1 MNEINV
7 RFYVMSVEYS
17 IPSKAENRTQPRAYD
32 SLNEAMAR
40 LHEVMR
46 NDMTN
51 ETIAWAVCY
60 ILDNF
65 GNTIRHEE
73 YIKDG
78 YLDPD
83 PIPEPEP
90 EEEPTE

>member
-1 MNEINV
+1 MNTISP
-7 RFYVMSVEYS
+7 RYYVMSVEYS
-17 IPSKAENRTQPRAYD
+17 IPAQAENRTQPRAYD
-32 SLNEAMAR
+32 SLNDATAR

-51 ETIAWAVCY
+51 TDLAWAVCY

-65 GNTIRHEE
+65 GNTLRHEE

-78 YLDPD
+78 YLDSD
-83 PIPEPEP
+83 VV
-90 EEEPTE
+90 EEPTEE